1 MAEQAVASKAQPTP
15 RSGLGRLA
23 VGAIGVVFGDIGTSV
38 LYAFE
43 EVFEGAHDVGVTE
56 ARVLGAVSLI
66 FWTLTL
72 IVSVKY
78 VLIVMR
84 ADNDGE
90 GGIMA
95 LTALTRR
102 LPDLKTGTVALLGFL
117 GVMGAA
123 LFYGDGMITPAVS
136 VLSAV
141 EGMEVAAPDLARFVV
156 PVAVVILVALFV
168 VQRFGTAKVGVAF
181 GPVMLVWFAV
191 IAVLG
196 LASVVRTP
204 EVLVAVS
211 PTYAIGLF
219 ISEPLIAFLSLGSV
233 VLCVTGAE
241 ALYADMGHFGA
252 GPIRLSWFAAV
263 VPALYLNYLGQAAL
277 IIREPSAAKDP
288 FYLLV
293 PDALLWPVIILAT
306 MATVIASQ
314 AVLSGAFS
322 MTDQAIRLHYLPR
335 MTVRHTSAEQRG
347 QIYVPFVNWVLFV
360 CVVGLVIGFQD
371 SSRLA
376 SAYGIA
382 VTGTFLITTVMITV
396 VARHKWKVSNRLL
409 IPVAGLFLV
418 IDVAFFSANLTKFTH
433 GGWFPLLIA
442 GLLAIVF
449 LTWSRGLTM
458 LRAALAPASATED
471 DVKAWVS
478 QQQAHGWVP
487 GTVVYVTGDT
497 RVPLG
502 LSEFRRKG
510 GLLRENSVHLALL
523 VQTVPEVPPTEQVNV
538 VEVAPHFL
546 RVEVRYGFMET
557 VNGRRLLDQV
567 HEAGVPLDPE
577 TTVVVFHTARVIA
590 GDEPGMA
597 KWRKRLFGFMVRN
610 SSVPAPVASMPL
622 DEVME
627 WTTIVRL

>member
-1 MAEQAVASKAQPTP
+1 MASQAVASKARPAP
-15 RSGLGRLA
+15 RAGLGRLT
-23 VGAIGVVFGDIGTSV
+23 VGAIGIVFGDIGTSV

-56 ARVLGAVSLI
+56 SRVLGAVSLI

-102 LPDLKTGTVALLGFL
+102 LPDLKARTVTLLGFM

-141 EGMEVAAPDLARFVV
+141 EGMEIAAPSLASFVV

-168 VQRFGTAKVGVAF
+168 VQRFGTARVGVVF

-191 IAVLG
+191 IALLG

-204 EVLVAVS
+204 EVLVAIS
-211 PTYAIGLF
+211 PTHAIGLF
-219 ISEPLIAFLSLGSV
+219 VSEPLIAFLSLGSV

-277 IIREPSAAKDP
+277 IIREPSAVKDP

-293 PDALLWPVIILAT
+293 PDALLWPVIVLAT
-306 MATVIASQ
+306 LATVIASQ

-335 MTVRHTSAEQRG
+335 MAVRHTSAEQRG

-360 CVVGLVIGFQD
+360 CVLGLVIGFQD

-396 VARHKWKVSNRLL
+396 VARHMWKISSRVL
-409 IPVAGLFLV
+409 IPVAALFLV
-418 IDVAFFSANLTKFTH
+418 IDLAFFSANLTKFTH

-442 GLLAIVF
+442 AVLAVVF
-449 LTWSRGLTM
+449 LTWSKGLQM
-458 LRAALAPASATED
+458 LRAKLAGASLGED
-471 DVKAWVS
+471 DVKAWLKAGES
-478 QQQAHGWVP
+478 RGLMP
-487 GTVVYVTGDT
+487 GTVVYVTGDQ

-502 LSEFRRKG
+502 LSEFISKG
-510 GLLRENSVHLALL
+510 GVPREHNVHLVLL
-523 VQTVPEVPPTEQVNV
+523 VQNIPEVPVSDQVTIT
-538 VEVAPHFL
+538 EVAPHYT

-557 VNGRRLLDQV
+557 INGERLLEQV
-567 HEAGVPLDPE
+567 QAAGVPME
-577 TTVVVFHTARVIA
+577 HENTIVVFHSSRVIP
-590 GDEPGMA
+590 GEEPGLA
-597 KWRKRLFGFMVRN
+597 PWRKRLFAAMLRN
-610 SSVPAPVASMPL
+610 SSVPGVVTTLPL

-627 WTTIVRL
+627 LTTLVRL

>member
-1 MAEQAVASKAQPTP
+1 MATTAVASSTRPAP
-15 RSGLGRLA
+15 RSGLGRLT

-43 EVFEGAHDVGVTE
+43 EVFEGAHDVGVSET
-56 ARVLGAVSLI
+56 RVLGAVSLI

-102 LPDLKTGTVALLGFL
+102 LPDLKARTITLLGFM

-141 EGMEVAAPDLARFVV
+141 EGMEVAAPGLGKYVV
-156 PVAVVILVALFV
+156 PVAVVILVVLFV
-168 VQRFGTAKVGVAF
+168 IQRFGTAKVGVAF
-181 GPVMLVWFAV
+181 GPVMLIWFAV
-191 IAVLG
+191 IALLG
-196 LASVVRTP
+196 LASVARTP

-277 IIREPSAAKDP
+277 IIREPSAVKDP

-293 PDALLWPVIILAT
+293 PEVLLWPVIVLAT

-360 CVVGLVIGFQD
+360 CVLGLVIGFQD

-396 VARHKWKVSNRLL
+396 VARHKWKVSNRVL
-409 IPVAGLFLV
+409 IPVAALFLV
-418 IDVAFFSANLTKFTH
+418 IDLAFFSANLTKFTH

-442 GLLAIVF
+442 AVLATVF
-449 LTWSRGLTM
+449 LTWSRGLAL
-458 LRAALAPASATED
+458 LRAKLAAGSLSEQ
-471 DVKAWVS
+471 DVKEWLRAS
-478 QQQAHGWVP
+478 EPRGLVP
-487 GTVVYVTGDT
+487 GSVVYVTGDQ

-502 LSEFRRKG
+502 LSEFINKG
-510 GLLRENSVHLALL
+510 GVPREHNVHLVLL
-523 VQTVPEVPPTEQVNV
+523 VQNVPEVPAAEQVQIS
-538 VEVAPHFL
+538 EVAPHL
-546 RVEVRYGFMET
+546 TRVEVRYGFMEA
-557 VNGRRLLDQV
+557 VNGERVLDQV
-567 HEAGVPLDPE
+567 RAAGVPLDPAN
-577 TTVVVFHTARVIA
+577 TVVVFHSSRVI
-590 GDEPGMA
+590 PGNGEGLA
-597 KWRKRLFGFMVRN
+597 PWRKRLFAAMVRN
-610 SSVPAPVASMPL
+610 SSIPGVVTTLPA

-627 WTTIVRL
+627 LTTLVKL

>member
-1 MAEQAVASKAQPTP
+1 MASQAVASKARPTP
-15 RSGLGRLA
+15 RSGLGRLT
-23 VGAIGVVFGDIGTSV
+23 VGAIGIVFGDIGTSV

-56 ARVLGAVSLI
+56 SRVLGAVSLI

-102 LPDLKTGTVALLGFL
+102 LPDLKARTVALLGFM
-117 GVMGAA
+117 GVLGAA

-141 EGMEVAAPDLARFVV
+141 EGMEIAAPSLASFVV

-168 VQRFGTAKVGVAF
+168 VQRFGTARVGVVF

-191 IAVLG
+191 IALLG

-211 PTYAIGLF
+211 PTHAIGLF
-219 ISEPLIAFLSLGSV
+219 VSEPLIAFLSLGSV

-277 IIREPSAAKDP
+277 IIREPSAVKDP

-293 PDALLWPVIILAT
+293 PDALLWPVIVLAT
-306 MATVIASQ
+306 LATVIASQ

-335 MTVRHTSAEQRG
+335 MAVRHTSAEQRG

-360 CVVGLVIGFQD
+360 CVLGLVIGFQD

-396 VARHKWKVSNRLL
+396 VARHMWKISNRVL
-409 IPVAGLFLV
+409 IPVAALFLV
-418 IDVAFFSANLTKFTH
+418 IDLAFFSANLTKFTH

-442 GLLAIVF
+442 AVLAVVF
-449 LTWSRGLTM
+449 LTWSKGLQM
-458 LRAALAPASATED
+458 LRAKLAGASLGED
-471 DVKAWVS
+471 DVKAWLKAGES
-478 QQQAHGWVP
+478 RGLMP
-487 GTVVYVTGDT
+487 GTVVYVTGDQ

-502 LSEFRRKG
+502 LSEFISKG
-510 GLLRENSVHLALL
+510 GVPREHNVHVVLL
-523 VQTVPEVPPTEQVNV
+523 VQNTPEVPASEQVTIT
-538 VEVAPHFL
+538 EVAPHYN

-557 VNGRRLLDQV
+557 VNGQRLLEQV
-567 HEAGVPLDPE
+567 QAAGVPLDDGHSI
-577 TTVVVFHTARVIA
+577 VVFHSSRVIP
-590 GDEPGMA
+590 GDEPGLA
-597 KWRKRLFGFMVRN
+597 PWRKRLFAAMVRN
-610 SSVPAPVASMPL
+610 SSMPGVVNTLPL

-627 WTTIVRL
+627 LTTLVRL

>member
-1 MAEQAVASKAQPTP
+1 MPDPAVATKARPAP
-15 RSGLGRLA
+15 RSGLGRLT

-102 LPDLKTGTVALLGFL
+102 LPDLKTRTVALLGFL

-141 EGMEVAAPDLARFVV
+141 EGMEVAAPGLAKYVV

-168 VQRFGTAKVGVAF
+168 IQRFGTAKVGVAF

-191 IAVLG
+191 IALLG

-219 ISEPLIAFLSLGSV
+219 VSEPLIAFLSLGSV

-293 PDALLWPVIILAT
+293 PEALLWPVIVLAT

-360 CVVGLVIGFQD
+360 CVLGLVIGFQD

-396 VARHKWKVSNRLL
+396 VARHKWKVSNRVL
-409 IPVAGLFLV
+409 IPVAALFLV
-418 IDVAFFSANLTKFTH
+418 IDLAFFSANLTKFTH

-442 GLLAIVF
+442 GLLAILF
-449 LTWSRGLTM
+449 LTWSKGLTM
-458 LRAALAPASATED
+458 LRAKLAPASATEN
-471 DVKAWVS
+471 DVRTWVAR
-478 QQQAHGWVP
+478 QQGRGWVP

-502 LSEFRRKG
+502 LSEFTSKG
-510 GLLRENSVHLALL
+510 GLMREHTVHLALL
-523 VQTVPEVPPTEQVNV
+523 VQTVPEVPADKQVNV
-538 VEVAPHFL
+538 VEVAPHYL
-546 RVEVRYGFMET
+546 RIEVRYGFMET
-557 VNGRRLLDQV
+557 VNGRRALDQV

-577 TTVVVFHTARVIA
+577 GTVVVFHTARVVA
-590 GDEPGMA
+590 GEEHGMA